1 MTYKSSFEFLKEKSN
16 KLYYSRKLDNCK
28 QNIKKTWDTVIGKTK
43 TLKNDIPKRIALD
56 GIENFD
62 QNKISNRFDKYF
74 AEITP
79 KLASSI
85 TISSKDFKQ
94 FMVVLETVLQ
104 EYTLQDEQLEEVFNS
119 LKSNKSPGLDDIPS
133 PIINFCISDA
143 FHPVNRIFNL
153 SLQTGIFPNGMKT
166 AQLSPIFLKKMRNFF
181 LLITDQYQ
189 YFNVSPNSRR
199 GDVR

>member
-1 MTYKSSFEFLKEKSN
+1 
-16 KLYYSRKLDNCK
+16 
-28 QNIKKTWDTVIGKTK
+28 
-43 TLKNDIPKRIALD
+43 
-56 GIENFD
+56 
-62 QNKISNRFDKYF
+62 
-74 AEITP
+74 
-79 KLASSI
+79 
-85 TISSKDFKQ
+85 
-94 FMVVLETVLQ
+94 MVVLETVLQ

-119 LKSNKSPGLDDIPS
+119 LKSNKSPGFDDIPS
-133 PIINFCISDA
+133 SIINFCISDA

-166 AQLSPIFLKKMRNFF
+166 AQLSPIFLKKTRNFF